1 MRNKNSKRK
10 TRNIGRNAGTEKFIP
25 VKEEKKWF
33 TLRNVQY
40 DDYPYRK
47 RKIIVPDDLT
57 EEIVIGEGYQSEEAL
72 MRALRSMRHRKFPKE
87 MWLYDLRYEE

>member
-1 MRNKNSKRK
+1 MNKVKFPLK
-10 TRNIGRNAGTEKFIP
+10 IPMKEKH
-25 VKEEKKWF
+25 VKLIKEVKKWF
-33 TLRNVQY
+33 TLRNIQY

-47 RKIIVPDDLT
+47 RKIIVPDDLI
-57 EEIVIGEGYQSEEAL
+57 EEIVIGEGYQSKEDL